1 MRIIIESTNV
11 TKIYVTTEKAFA
23 RGLYA
28 AVALP
33 LEHGSVAYIKNE
45 HLDYFIAAYKVCELP
60 YLSKSS
66 IGYYTP
72 DLVYHSGYN
81 YIVDLD
87 NHLNWLKTQSA
98 LYEQR
103 QLMDIL

>member
-1 MRIIIESTNV
+1 MGTTTVAKVYVIIERAF
-11 TKIYVTTEKAFA
+11 TK
-23 RGLYA
+23 GLYA
-28 AVALP
+28 AAALP
-33 LEHGSVAYIKNE
+33 LEHGSVAYVKND

-60 YLSKSS
+60 YLSEKS

-81 YIVDLD
+81 YFVDLD

>member
-1 MRIIIESTNV
+1 MGTTTV
-11 TKIYVTTEKAFA
+11 TKVYVTTEKVFA

-28 AVALP
+28 AAALP
-33 LEHGSVAYIKNE
+33 LEHGSVAYVKDE
-45 HLDYFIAAYKVCELP
+45 HLEYFIVAYKACSLP
-60 YLSKSS
+60 YLSEKS

-81 YIVDLD
+81 YFVDLD